1 MFNPKIMIFFNFLGI
16 VAASSIVEPPVEE
29 SGWEIDDILWTPRQ
43 LEFWKT
49 EAIKNDVK
57 FIFYHKHSYLFNF

>member
-1 MFNPKIMIFFNFLGI
+1 MILTNFLWI
-16 VAASSIVEPPVEE
+16 VASRSIVEPPVEE

-49 EAIKNDVK
+49 EAIKSDVK
-57 FIFYHKHSYLFNF
+57 FIFFYHKHSFSFNF